1 MSRRNLAPIFF
12 FLPLVRAMSKMF
24 VVTLAGSIG
33 QQKIKKSH
41 QSTGMEEL
49 RTWPLLIEWNVAGAT
64 SGIGKEAARVL
75 AKRGAHVILA
85 VRNVK
90 LGETVSAGI
99 LLESP
104 TARVDVMHLNL
115 NSLTSVREFVEN
127 FKARKLPLNIL
138 L

>member
-1 MSRRNLAPIFF
+1 
-12 FLPLVRAMSKMF
+12 
-24 VVTLAGSIG
+24 
-33 QQKIKKSH
+33 
-41 QSTGMEEL
+41 MEEMQM
-49 RTWPLLIEWNVAGAT
+49 WPLLIEWNVAGAT

-90 LGETVSAGI
+90 LGETVSAEI

-104 TARVDVMHLNL
+104 TARVDVMHLDL

-127 FKARKLPLNIL
+127 FIAHKLPLNIL